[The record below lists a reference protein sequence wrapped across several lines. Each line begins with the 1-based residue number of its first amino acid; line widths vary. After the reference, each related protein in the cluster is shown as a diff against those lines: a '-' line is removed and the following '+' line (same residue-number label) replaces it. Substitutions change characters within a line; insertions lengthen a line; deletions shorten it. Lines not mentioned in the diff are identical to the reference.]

1 VAERP
6 ESIMAAIV
14 RRSEGEL
21 LGKGG
26 GAWLEC
32 RPRESDSEYPRL
44 SQVGACRIRFRA
56 GGAVSLPTC

>member
-26 GAWLEC
+26 GAWLE
-32 RPRESDSEYPRL
+32 
-44 SQVGACRIRFRA
+44 
-56 GGAVSLPTC
+56 